1 MRNRKLGAGLLL
13 AGMAFSG
20 VVAAATNTS
29 DNWDDGQLHGWT
41 GNTAATVVS
50 ASTTGGNPGG
60 YLLSTSAASGNPY
73 RTIGAISHESRYTG
87 DLAAA
92 GAYRITVDLNLL
104 SGQSSQVWLRM
115 RYRDFSHNGWVY
127 QLDGAMSQGNWRHYE
142 VNFDPAW
149 TDAQAIA
156 AGWVQ
161 ESSSASFRDTMAD
174 VYSMEVRLLMPAA
187 AVPSTRLGIDNFHL
201 DASRDTTATAVPVMG
216 LPLLVLLAAGMVFL
230 GYRRLARQ

>member
-1 MRNRKLGAGLLL
+1 
-13 AGMAFSG
+13 MAFSA
-20 VVAAATNTS
+20 VVVAATNTS

-50 ASTTGGNPGG
+50 ASTTGGHPGG

-73 RTIGAISHESRYTG
+73 HTIGAVNLENRYTG
-87 DLAAA
+87 DLGAA
-92 GAYRITVDLNLL
+92 GAYRVSVDLNLL

-127 QLDGAMSQGNWRHYE
+127 RFDGSMPVSQWRHYE
-142 VNFDPAW
+142 VAFNPNW
-149 TDAQAIA
+149 TDAQATA

-161 ESSSASFRDTMAD
+161 ESTSASFRDTMAD

-187 AVPSTRLGIDNFHL
+187 AVPNTRLGIDNFHL
-201 DASRDTTATAVPVMG
+201 DARGGAAASAVPVLG
-216 LPLLVLLAAGMVFL
+216 LPLLALLAAGMIFL
-230 GYRRLARQ
+230 GCRRLARQ